1 VPSIAD
7 TARYK
12 PKPSVIETNLE
23 AELVLLD
30 PETRE
35 MYSLNPVGRA
45 IWRALPERT
54 VSALATEVTHAFD
67 VEYERALEDVR
78 RILADLLATGLI
90 VATGDAA

>member
-1 VPSIAD
+1 MSLIAE

-12 PKPSVIETNLE
+12 PKRSVIETDLE

-45 IWRALPERT
+45 IWRALSGHT
-54 VSALATEVTHAFD
+54 VEVLAREITRAFD
-67 VEYERALEDVR
+67 VDYDRALGDVR
-78 RILADLLATGLI
+78 RILGELLEVGLI
-90 VATGDAA
+90 VPGGDAA